1 MISEGS
7 LRAQEA
13 TVKLQRELVF
23 PHPAVFSRFEDTVQT
38 MELFGQNEQQNIVW
52 PGLIRIFQHHP
63 VRIRARSTSS
73 RASGSTGFRFM
84 ISSFHCTHSPPR
96 IRAISSSSD
105 FIARLTA
112 HSVLISGSSAFWV
125 SGLRTIHQ
133 TGCVSGRILSPACP
147 SPHALRAVF
156 GYDR

>member
-1 MISEGS
+1 ME
-7 LRAQEA
+7 
-13 TVKLQRELVF
+13 LQRELVF
-23 PHPAVFSRFEDTVQT
+23 LHAPDFSRFENITQAL
-38 MELFGQNEQQNIVW
+38 ELLGEDKQKDKIRPNH
-52 PGLIRIFQHHP
+52 IRIFQHHP

-133 TGCVSGRILSPACP
+133 TGGVSGRILSPACP

>member
-1 MISEGS
+1 ME
-7 LRAQEA
+7 
-13 TVKLQRELVF
+13 LQRELVF
-23 PHPAVFSRFEDTVQT
+23 LYAPDFSRFENITQAL
-38 MELFGQNEQQNIVW
+38 EL
-52 PGLIRIFQHHP
+52 PGEDKQKDKIRPNLIRIFQHHP

-84 ISSFHCTHSPPR
+84 IFSFHCIHSPSR

-125 SGLRTIHQ
+125 SGLRSH
-133 TGCVSGRILSPACP
+133 PY
-147 SPHALRAVF
+147 ALLPLPLAF
-156 GYDR
+156 

>member
-1 MISEGS
+1 ME
-7 LRAQEA
+7 
-13 TVKLQRELVF
+13 LQRELVF
-23 PHPAVFSRFEDTVQT
+23 LHAPDFSRFENITQAL
-38 MELFGQNEQQNIVW
+38 ELLGEDKQKDKIRPN
-52 PGLIRIFQHHP
+52 LIRIFQHHP

-84 ISSFHCTHSPPR
+84 IFSFHCTHSPPR

-112 HSVLISGSSAFWV
+112 HSVLISGLSAFWV

>member
-1 MISEGS
+1 ME
-7 LRAQEA
+7 
-13 TVKLQRELVF
+13 LQRELVF
-23 PHPAVFSRFEDTVQT
+23 LHAPDFSRFENITQAL
-38 MELFGQNEQQNIVW
+38 ELLGEDKQKDKIRPN
-52 PGLIRIFQHHP
+52 LIRIFQHHP

-133 TGCVSGRILSPACP
+133 TGGVSGRILSPACP

>member
-1 MISEGS
+1 ME
-7 LRAQEA
+7 
-13 TVKLQRELVF
+13 LQRELVF
-23 PHPAVFSRFEDTVQT
+23 LHAPDFSRFENITQAL
-38 MELFGQNEQQNIVW
+38 ELLGEDKQKDKIRPN
-52 PGLIRIFQHHP
+52 LIRIFQHHP

-112 HSVLISGSSAFWV
+112 HSVLISGLSAFWV